1 MERDRSSDQGIDVA
15 KYFQGVLP
23 MMTFGIVATLWEYCQ
38 NNLWRMFIVGSTNN
52 LSLTHFVR
60 N

>member
-23 MMTFGIVATLWEYCQ
+23 MMTFVIVATLWEYCKKI
-38 NNLWRMFIVGSTNN
+38 LWRIFTVGSTNN